1 MTTVKRSNWNKPTPK
16 KWRDIGDAALALSA
30 AVSGA
35 ITALPLPDGFK
46 LIALPIVNLIGAA
59 IKFLTKLTHEE

>member
-1 MTTVKRSNWNKPTPK
+1 MTTIKRKNWNKPTPK

-30 AVSGA
+30 AISGA
-35 ITALPLPDGFK
+35 IATLPLPDEIK
-46 LIALPIVNLIGAA
+46 IIALPILNIIGAA